1 MKRKSADSNPEKLNA
16 PGTLDGKGRETNY
29 ALRMMTASILLVL
42 LFIVSFLL
50 GRYPITPAELF
61 GMLGDNI
68 LSLFGS
74 GTDQFWTDQTEAVFF
89 SVRLPRILLACM
101 VGCCI
106 SAAGAAYQ
114 GTFQNPMAAPD
125 ILGASSGAAFGAAL
139 AILLRFPYWGI
150 MASAFAFS
158 IITVALV
165 MMVSKFS
172 GTSRV
177 LGLILGGIIISS
189 LFTAGTSF
197 IKLVADPNDQLP
209 QITYWLMG
217 SLAESKM
224 SQVGFV
230 CIPMLLGIIPLVLL
244 RWRINILTLGDAEAS
259 SMGVDSKR
267 VRAIVI
273 FCATLITA
281 ASVSVSGMIG
291 WVGLVVPHL
300 ARRLIGNNYMRLLPM
315 TMVIGALFLLG
326 VDDISRNLMATEI
339 PLGILT
345 SLVGAPFFLYL
356 LTRKGEVL

>member
-1 MKRKSADSNPEKLNA
+1 MINSSTGSKTEKLSDTGN
-16 PGTLDGKGRETNY
+16 ETNY
-29 ALRMMTASILLVL
+29 AVRIMIASLFLVL
-42 LFIVSFLL
+42 LFILSFLM

-61 GMLGDNI
+61 GMLWDSI

-74 GTDQFWTDQTEAVFF
+74 GTGSGAGMEKFWDDQTEAIFF

-106 SAAGAAYQ
+106 STAGAAYQ

-139 AILLRFPYWGI
+139 AILLRMPYWGI
-150 MASAFAFS
+150 MISAFIFS

-165 MMVSKFS
+165 MMVSRFS
-172 GTSRV
+172 GTGRV

-189 LFTAGTSF
+189 LFTAGTSY

-217 SLAESKM
+217 SLTEAKM
-224 SQVGFV
+224 KQVGFV
-230 CIPMLLGIIPLVLL
+230 IIPMVIGIIPLLLL
-244 RWRINILTLGDAEAS
+244 RWRINILTLGDDEAS
-259 SMGVDSKR
+259 SMGVDSKK

-281 ASVSVSGMIG
+281 AAVSVSGMIG

-300 ARRLIGNNYMRLLPM
+300 ARRIIGNNYMRLLPM
-315 TMVIGALFLLG
+315 TMIIGALFLLL
-326 VDDISRNLMATEI
+326 VDDISRNLMSTEI